1 MSNNNNNNPINLKD
15 FILEILQKNRSAM
28 NSRQIAWALNMKGK
42 KSLKKIHS
50 SLDDLEK
57 KQLIIKSEKYK
68 FQYNSSKN
76 LIVGIIDI
84 NKAGNGYVS
93 SKDYKDDI
101 FIARKNRRN
110 SLNNDTVSIEI
121 IKNKRSGLAG
131 RVCEIISRKQN
142 KFIGVIKKESQNYFF
157 IPHNNKTGSDFFIPK
172 KKLNGANHNDTVIIE
187 FIEWP
192 LTTGCPFGSVIKVIN
207 GKLNLNTYI
216 DAIIET
222 MNLRNS
228 FSDKIKNELSKIDT
242 TIPEKEI
249 KKRKDFREI
258 LTFTIDPED
267 AKDFD
272 DAISINILPNNN
284 IEVGIHIAD
293 VSYYVKKDSAIDQEA
308 FLRAFSIYFP
318 GLVIP
323 MIPEKLSNLVCSLRP
338 NEDKLC
344 FSIIIRFDNELT
356 MLEDIWIGKGIIQ
369 SNKRFTYEEVE
380 NILDLNNSKK
390 DKEIHTLYKISE
402 IFRQK
407 RMKSGSIDFD
417 RSDLKFI
424 LNKNKEPVR
433 VSEKKP
439 LKAHKLV
446 EEFMLIANKL
456 IANKLS
462 SLKQSIYRVHD
473 LPNQESLEELALYL
487 KYCGGKN
494 INFNSKNK
502 ELPNIINELLKDNSL
517 NINKKI
523 FQNLILRSMSKANY
537 NEKNIGHYGLGFE
550 KYTHFTSPIRRYA
563 DLIIHR
569 ILASTI
575 NNKKINYLK
584 LDKQCAHFSKLEK
597 IYTDIERKTNK
608 FIQLKLLEN
617 SIGLAFKG
625 YISGITKWGIY
636 IELDNGVGE
645 GLVAITELKDDK
657 YYLNETIKSYVG
669 RKSGKKYQLGQ
680 NVNVELKN
688 INLFKNEMDLV
699 FI

>member
-575 NNKKINYLK
+575 NNQKINYLK

-645 GLVAITELKDDK
+645 GLVAI
-657 YYLNETIKSYVG
+657 G
-669 RKSGKKYQLGQ
+669 
-680 NVNVELKN
+680 
-688 INLFKNEMDLV
+688 V
-699 FI
+699 FNFFIF